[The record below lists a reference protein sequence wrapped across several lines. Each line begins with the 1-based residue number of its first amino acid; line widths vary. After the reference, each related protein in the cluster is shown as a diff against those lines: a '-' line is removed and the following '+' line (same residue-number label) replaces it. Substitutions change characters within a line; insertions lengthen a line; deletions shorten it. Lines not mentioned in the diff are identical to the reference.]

1 MTPTAKSPGKSA
13 TDARARD
20 SRPLDF
26 HHWLVARGM
35 NPNRRR
41 PPGRTAAL
49 LMDYR
54 RYLVAEV
61 GPQKAG
67 EWFEKFSPKADT
79 ALADSAP
86 AEKSS

>member
-1 MTPTAKSPGKSA
+1 MTPTAKSPA
-13 TDARARD
+13 ERADAR
-20 SRPLDF
+20 PFDF
-26 HHWLVARGM
+26 HRWLVARGM

-54 RYLVAEV
+54 RYLVEEV

-67 EWFEKFSPKADT
+67 EWFEKYSPKAEP
-79 ALADSAP
+79 AVADSAG

>member
-13 TDARARD
+13 TDA
-20 SRPLDF
+20 RPLDF

-67 EWFEKFSPKADT
+67 EWFDKYSPKAD
-79 ALADSAP
+79 AASADSAT

>member
-1 MTPTAKSPGKSA
+1 MTPTAKSPDNRA
-13 TDARARD
+13 DA
-20 SRPLDF
+20 RPLDF
-26 HHWLVARGM
+26 HHWLVNRGM

-54 RYLVAEV
+54 RYLVSEV

-67 EWFEKFSPKADT
+67 EWFDKYSPKAET
-79 ALADSAP
+79 AA